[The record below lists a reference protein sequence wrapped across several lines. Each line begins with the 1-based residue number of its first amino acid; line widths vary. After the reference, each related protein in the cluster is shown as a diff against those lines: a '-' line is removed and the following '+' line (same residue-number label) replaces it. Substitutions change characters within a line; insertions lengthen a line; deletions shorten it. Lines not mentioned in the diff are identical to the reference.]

1 MPFYKHVSLLLI
13 CLIGVADAITDWSL
27 IEKKSGVQVFSHEEP
42 GLELKRFK
50 AKTRI
55 EYPADTI
62 LAALQDTKACP
73 EWVHNCV
80 SNKMVE
86 MIDVKTRI
94 YHTTINAPLWFKH
107 RDFYQQA
114 HVVYEPKERVFTISF
129 QSRPDYAPQ
138 SDQAVRIH
146 DVEMTWTLKAVTKN
160 KTEVTYEVYIDPK
173 LPFKSINHAMIKRSM
188 FKTLQGLADIV
199 DNPKY
204 SETTYT
210 EAELE
215 MLTERH

>member
-1 MPFYKHVSLLLI
+1 MRPLNGHWLKI
-13 CLIGVADAITDWSL
+13 
-27 IEKKSGVQVFSHEEP
+27 KRVFRFFSREEP
-42 GLELKRFK
+42 GLDLKRFK
-50 AKTRI
+50 AQTRI
-55 EYPADTI
+55 DDPAATI
-62 LAALQDTKACP
+62 LAALQDTKVCND
-73 EWVHNCV
+73 WVHNCV

-146 DVEMTWTLKAVTKN
+146 DIEMTWTLEAVTKN
-160 KTEVTYEVYIDPK
+160 ETEVTYEVYIDPR
-173 LPFKSINHAMIKRSM
+173 LPFKSINHAMIKRSV
-188 FKTLQGLADIV
+188 FKTLQSLADIV
-199 DNPKY
+199 QKPVY
-204 SETTYT
+204 GETTYS
-210 EAELE
+210 EAELD
-215 MLTERH
+215 MLTE

>member
-1 MPFYKHVSLLLI
+1 MPRYKHVSLLLI
-13 CLIGVADAITDWSL
+13 CFIAVADAITVWSL
-27 IEKKSGVQVFSHEEP
+27 IEDKAGVQVFSREES
-42 GLELKRFK
+42 GQDLKRFK
-50 AKTRI
+50 AQTRI
-55 EYPADTI
+55 DDPADTI

-94 YHTTINAPLWFKH
+94 YHTTVNAPLWFKH

-129 QSRPDYAPQ
+129 QSRPDYAPE
-138 SDQAVRIH
+138 SNQAVRIH
-146 DVEMTWTLKAVTKN
+146 DVEMTWTLKAVGQRE
-160 KTEVTYEVYIDPK
+160 TEVTYEVYIDPR

-188 FKTLQGLADIV
+188 YKTLQGLAEIV
-199 DNPKY
+199 QSPKY
-204 SETTYT
+204 KGTTYT

-215 MLTERH
+215 MLSEDE